1 MHETATARAQAAEAL
16 EQAAVALKR
25 SMNASRKAVQA
36 IRQAQINQFGVVVEN
51 PTGPEAIGHDRSNE
65 DR

>member
-1 MHETATARAQAAEAL
+1 MHETAMARAQAAEAL

-36 IRQAQINQFGVVVEN
+36 IRQAQINQLGVVVETTTA
-51 PTGPEAIGHDRSNE
+51 PEGPGNDSSSDSR
-65 DR
+65 

>member
-36 IRQAQINQFGVVVEN
+36 IRQAQINQLGISVETSQPQEGIAN
-51 PTGPEAIGHDRSNE
+51 DDSNG
-65 DR
+65 